1 MFPAL
6 RTRVPVLAA
15 RRRIRRRARRAV
27 VPDPLTTIIVI
38 IVRRLRLCLVQ
49 HQSRLARQRRRR
61 QGRRRRVARH
71 LRARH
76 RRRERQRRVR
86 VPALQVGGGDRRER
100 GGGEEH
106 ARAVWRGGRG
116 GAFAVCAQGGHR
128 WQRQGG
134 HGEEGGARPDGRG
147 LEGRGGALHEE
158 GLSARCCFC
167 GLRVEERCRAA
178 AAESVQR
185 LLLHLSLL
193 RLLSLLLLL
202 SLSSNLL
209 LLRLVLHLYLRCRR
223 PALELQRGD
232 GLLEARRDD
241 RRRARRVKVLHRVL
255 QALPLQ
261 ALCDERRDMLAP
273 RLVAGPALA
282 LLALRRHR
290 RRRRRRSCCRRRW
303 RGARSDIVTTRN
315 GLDGLILVR
324 RAERVLGEAALVL
337 GQGAL
342 RLRLPDLALLEAEVV
357 PHHANDLG
365 QRAVVALDA
374 GRHVLR
380 LDEGRAEEDECVGRA
395 RDVLRRDAP
404 VVFCVFGRGGGGFAT
419 PLRCGLVDRGGGGGE
434 EGRGGRVRVGEECG
448 L

>member
-6 RTRVPVLAA
+6 RRGVPVLAA
-15 RRRIRRRARRAV
+15 RRRIRRRARRAI
-27 VPDPLTTIIVI
+27 VPDPLAAVVVVI
-38 IVRRLRLCLVQ
+38 IRRLRLCLRLVQ

-76 RRRERQRRVR
+76 RRRERQRQRCVR
-86 VPALQVGGGDRRER
+86 VPALEVGGGDGGER

-116 GAFAVCAQGGHR
+116 GALAVCAQGGHR

-134 HGEEGGARPDGRG
+134 HGQEGGARTDGRR

-158 GLSARCCFC
+158 GLPPRCCLC
-167 GLRVEERCRAA
+167 GLRVEERGRAA

-185 LLLHLSLL
+185 LLLQLRLSL
-193 RLLSLLLLL
+193 LLLLL
-202 SLSSNLL
+202 SLSLLLTLSDLL
-209 LLRLVLHLYLRCRR
+209 LLRLVLDLDR

-241 RRRARRVKVLHRVL
+241 RRRARRVEVPHRVL

-261 ALCDERRDMLAP
+261 ALCDERRDVLAP
-273 RLVAGPALA
+273 CLVARPALA

-290 RRRRRRSCCRRRW
+290 RRRRRRPCRRW
-303 RGARSDIVTTRN
+303 RGTSIPRPRDLSIHSD

-357 PHHANDLG
+357 PHHADDLG

-380 LDEGRAEEDECVGRA
+380 LDERRAEEDERVGRA

-404 VVFCVFGRGGGGFAT
+404 IF
-419 PLRCGLVDRGGGGGE
+419 L
-434 EGRGGRVRVGEECG
+434 
-448 L
+448 